1 MADDILRRMEHGE
14 SDSLWLLLRDKAR
27 EMRRAS
33 ARGDEER
40 AARLQGEILSLI
52 ESGDEALAWADLE
65 RWLGRIQRLSE
76 ADVRIA
82 VAKQQ
87 WISAEELMAMMAVIL
102 GAIRRHVPDQE
113 TRQALGREIRA
124 ATELDNPRTRRSSRS
139 GPCQHQVQRETRRK
153 HASGRVGSG

>member
-1 MADDILRRMEHGE
+1 LHAI
-14 SDSLWLLLRDKAR
+14 
-27 EMRRAS
+27 
-33 ARGDEER
+33 ER

-52 ESGDEALAWADLE
+52 EGGDEALAWADLD

-82 VAKQQ
+82 VTKQQ

-102 GAIRRHVPDQE
+102 DTIRRHVPDQE

-124 ATELDNPRTRRSSRS
+124 AAEVDNPEDAPVVPLRPLLAPGTTRD
-139 GPCQHQVQRETRRK
+139 EEEARK
-153 HASGRVGSG
+153 RQ